1 MSLLL
6 TGLLQ
11 AGPIQLGDP
20 PHGHG
25 WPVTKRLPS
34 PPHGNDGTNQSAAS
48 GFSINIASREIV
60 RNWFL
65 AVYNAAE
72 DPTMDW
78 QGDYG
83 TCEAGTTT
91 ANFRALVAL
100 RINYFRA
107 MAGVPAAITLDDD
120 YNKAAQEAALMMSA
134 NNSLDHNP
142 PPTWSC
148 YTQAGGDAAGSAN
161 LALGVSGPEAI
172 RGYIEDPGLYNG
184 EVGHRRWLLYPQT
197 QQMGTGDVP
206 GTSTNWPANATQ
218 VVDPNFGGPRPATR
232 DGFVSWPP
240 PGFVPYSL
248 VYPRW
253 SVSFPGADFTTAQ
266 VSLSSNGVPVP
277 VVLEQVLDG
286 YGENTLVWYPAGLD
300 PTQSFAWPQ
309 PAADTTYTVMVDNVG
324 LSSGGVTNFHYAV
337 TIMDPAVPG
346 ADTVTP
352 QISGPDR
359 AWVNQPNIYSVS
371 AIPAATSYQWRL
383 SQRVAFNPT
392 DTAAGGM
399 PDFSINTTPG
409 YEVLT
414 NGPLWIG
421 HPLVHLQHPQPAAL
435 GALPADQTL
444 LCTQLLL
451 AGTNSQLR
459 FGSWVGYGTTNQL
472 AEVQVSLDQGMS
484 WTNVF
489 QRAGNGT
496 NAPADGA
503 VLNLHPITVSLASFA
518 GHSFQIRFNYH
529 CNLGDYFMVSD
540 FDGWYFDSVV
550 FSGLQAVTVPVTA
563 ISATTN
569 FNVVPPA
576 TGDYLVEACGLV
588 GGAWPL
594 AWSQGKSITVAV
606 VPFVTQVT
614 WAAPAA
620 IVYGTALGASQ
631 FNATANVP
639 GRFDYD
645 PPLGTML
652 GAGAGQTL
660 ELTFIPTDTAN
671 YATAIRTVSLDVLKA
686 LLTVTANDRSKT
698 YGETVTF
705 AGTEFTA
712 AGLQNSESVGTVT
725 LTSSGAVPTATVAG
739 SPYSIVPSAAS
750 GGTFNPANYLIT
762 YANGTLTINPVTVT
776 VAGITAASKV
786 YDGTTTATI
795 NTSCATL
802 NGVLSADKGDVTLMT
817 SGVTGSFADPSVGT
831 NKLVTISGVTLSGI
845 EAGNYALTQPTTTAD
860 IVPIPPPT
868 VANPALVGQTFSVL
882 VTAAPGLNYTLE
894 YKNAF
899 TDTAWTAVQTL
910 SCTGGTIT
918 LSDGTATNP
927 TRFYRV
933 RVE

>member
-1 MSLLL
+1 
-6 TGLLQ
+6 
-11 AGPIQLGDP
+11 
-20 PHGHG
+20 
-25 WPVTKRLPS
+25 
-34 PPHGNDGTNQSAAS
+34 
-48 GFSINIASREIV
+48 
-60 RNWFL
+60 
-65 AVYNAAE
+65 
-72 DPTMDW
+72 
-78 QGDYG
+78 
-83 TCEAGTTT
+83 
-91 ANFRALVAL
+91 
-100 RINYFRA
+100 
-107 MAGVPAAITLDDD
+107 
-120 YNKAAQEAALMMSA
+120 
-134 NNSLDHNP
+134 
-142 PPTWSC
+142 
-148 YTQAGGDAAGSAN
+148 
-161 LALGVSGPEAI
+161 
-172 RGYIEDPGLYNG
+172 
-184 EVGHRRWLLYPQT
+184 
-197 QQMGTGDVP
+197 
-206 GTSTNWPANATQ
+206 
-218 VVDPNFGGPRPATR
+218 
-232 DGFVSWPP
+232 
-240 PGFVPYSL
+240 
-248 VYPRW
+248 
-253 SVSFPGADFTTAQ
+253 
-266 VSLSSNGVPVP
+266 
-277 VVLEQVLDG
+277 
-286 YGENTLVWYPAGLD
+286 
-300 PTQSFAWPQ
+300 
-309 PAADTTYTVMVDNVG
+309 
-324 LSSGGVTNFHYAV
+324 
-337 TIMDPAVPG
+337 
-346 ADTVTP
+346 
-352 QISGPDR
+352 
-359 AWVNQPNIYSVS
+359 
-371 AIPAATSYQWRL
+371 
-383 SQRVAFNPT
+383 
-392 DTAAGGM
+392 
-399 PDFSINTTPG
+399 
-409 YEVLT
+409 
-414 NGPLWIG
+414 
-421 HPLVHLQHPQPAAL
+421 
-435 GALPADQTL
+435 
-444 LCTQLLL
+444 
-451 AGTNSQLR
+451 
-459 FGSWVGYGTTNQL
+459 
-472 AEVQVSLDQGMS
+472 MS

-795 NTSCATL
+795 NTSGATL